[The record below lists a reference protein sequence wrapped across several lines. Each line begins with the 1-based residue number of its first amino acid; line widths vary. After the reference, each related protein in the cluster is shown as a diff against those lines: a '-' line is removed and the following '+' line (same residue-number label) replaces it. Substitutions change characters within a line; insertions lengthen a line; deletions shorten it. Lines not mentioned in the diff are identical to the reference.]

1 MSKVQVDKVVN
12 LSDDGAP
19 QLTYGAELPVGYGLT
34 GAGGLNISGVVTAA
48 SAVFSGNVTIGG
60 TLTYEDVTNI
70 DVVGVSTF
78 AGRMN
83 VNSTLEANEGI
94 NVTAG
99 VGTFAGNVKVG
110 SACTI
115 TTGAVLSLQ
124 ANSAPQI
131 KLLDN
136 NNGFAATQLLVENGG
151 RDFKVTAPQDT
162 IFVQGSTESARIDA
176 NGRLGVG
183 DDSPDTPLHV
193 KSADNILATFESTDA
208 DSLIEFKDNGTSDT
222 ILIGALGGDDL
233 MLRCDAGAIRFYTA
247 NNTEKIRVSS
257 AGSFAIGD
265 TTEPGAKL
273 YVNGVSTNDIITARA
288 ADTNGVS
295 AINILS
301 EGTTGVSRIKF
312 SDTAANDGLISY
324 THSSR
329 QLQFAAGGTSPQVYV
344 NRTGELLVGTAT
356 TFGSDS
362 ARKLQLENDSTGPV
376 IALKTDNNNPN
387 ADTFFGGIENISLC
401 NGVNTI
407 NSAIYFDADATHS
420 GSNGP
425 GRIELHTNS
434 GNSLLERVRV
444 DSNGYVGIKLSDPH
458 LYYSKDLVVQAI
470 SQGGITVRSS
480 STTDTNYLMFADG
493 TSGNERYRGYIGY
506 SHNTGADGGE
516 HMQFAASGGTGL
528 MRFYADGIALG
539 GETATANRLNDY
551 EEGDFTPTLGH
562 SHTATEADGKYTKVG
577 NMCIAAMSIT
587 LPTTSNA
594 NHLVLGSLPF
604 TAAGGRPGAA
614 ILRYSNSGTAYLIA
628 WHVNAGESSV
638 APYYGNGGS
647 VVTYAEQ
654 SAKRFDLTFVY
665 RTA

>member
-1 MSKVQVDKVVN
+1 MTRARELARLANENVFTAEDYNSPVQVGINSTDPTSTLDVRGELKV
-12 LSDDGAP
+12 GTAI
-19 QLTYGAELPVGYGLT
+19 Q
-34 GAGGLNISGVVTAA
+34 AGTAGVITATE
-48 SAVFSGNVTIGG
+48 FSGTTGTFSGDVSIGG

-70 DVVGVSTF
+70 DSVGIVTARAGVNVSGGQLLVGSGVTIGIAGVTTFSGTADVHLHDNVRLNVGDSSDLAIYHASGWNYIQGVS
-78 AGRMN
+78 
-83 VNSTLEANEGI
+83 NSLAIQAKSGENSI
-94 NVTAG
+94 TA
-99 VGTFAGNVKVG
+99 AADGNVALYFDG
-110 SACTI
+110 SAKFETTKFGTI
-115 TTGAVLSLQ
+115 TTG
-124 ANSAPQI
+124 I
-131 KLLDN
+131 
-136 NNGFAATQLLVENGG
+136 ATVSGDVSIADKIIHTG
-151 RDFKVTAPQDT
+151 DT
-162 IFVQGSTESARIDA
+162 NT
-176 NGRLGVG
+176 
-183 DDSPDTPLHV
+183 
-193 KSADNILATFESTDA
+193 
-208 DSLIEFKDNGTSDT
+208 
-222 ILIGALGGDDL
+222 
-233 MLRCDAGAIRFYTA
+233 AIRFPAADTVTVETA
-247 NNTEKIRVSS
+247 GTERVRVSS

-265 TTEPGAKL
+265 ATEPGAKL
-273 YVNGVSTNDIITARA
+273 YVNGVSSNDIITARA
-288 ADTNGVS
+288 ADTNGNS
-295 AINILS
+295 IINIIA
-301 EGTTGVSRIKF
+301 EGTQGNSRITF
-312 SDTAANDGLISY
+312 ADTAGVDGWVSY
-324 THSSR
+324 NHSSR
-329 QLQFAAGGTSPQVYV
+329 QVNFAAGGTSPQVHV

-362 ARKLQLENDSTGPV
+362 ARKLQLENDVTGPV

-387 ADTFFGGIENISLC
+387 ADTFLGGLENISEC

-407 NSAIYFDADATHS
+407 NSAIYFDADGNHS

-480 STTDTNYLMFADG
+480 NTTDTNYLMFADG

-506 SHNTGADGGE
+506 AHNTGSDNGE

-528 MRFYADGIALG
+528 MRFYADGLALS

-562 SHTATEADGKYTKVG
+562 SHTAAEADGKYTKVG
-577 NMCIAAMSIT
+577 NMCVAAMSIT

-594 NHLVLGSLPF
+594 NHMVLGSLPF

-628 WHVNAGESSV
+628 WHVNAGESSI

-654 SAKRFDLTFVY
+654 SGKRFDLTFVY